1 MSHTI
6 AQIAE
11 TTGASFTGDG
21 NWSVERLM
29 PPNMATQEHD
39 LALAM
44 NADSL
49 RHLSKARARSVIV
62 SQDCDADLSAF
73 DHVLRVAAPRITL
86 SHLTTLFAPEPAV
99 LGSGVHPLAVVDASA
114 QLEAGT
120 FIGPFCTVG
129 AGSRVGAGTML
140 ISHVAVGAD
149 VTIGENGIFH
159 PGVRI
164 GDGCRLGSRMIV
176 HGNAVIG
183 ADGFGFATADADVVA
198 TAKASGKAVGNQGA
212 LLRIASLGNVEIGD
226 DVEIGAGSCIDRA
239 TFATTRIGNGTKID
253 NLVQIGHNVTIGNDC
268 RICGCVALSG
278 SVVVGDRTV
287 VGGNTGIADRVEIG
301 EDVLIMASSSVGSRV
316 PSRAVYGGTPAVPR
330 DRALEQVMNIS
341 RLRFLFR
348 DVKRLK
354 ERMASLEG
362 ENISEG
368 DGEDRQA

>member
-1 MSHTI
+1 
-6 AQIAE
+6 
-11 TTGASFTGDG
+11 
-21 NWSVERLM
+21 
-29 PPNMATQEHD
+29 MATQEHD

-253 NLVQIGHNVTIGNDC
+253 NLVQIGHNVVIG
-268 RICGCVALSG
+268 RHCVIVGLAGVSG
-278 SVVVGDRTV
+278 SATLGDYVVVAGQAGIVGHIKIGDGAQ
-287 VGGNTGIADRVEIG
+287 VGGGSGVHSNIKPGAKVMG
-301 EDVLIMASSSVGSRV
+301 YPSV
-316 PSRAVYGGTPAVPR
+316 P
-330 DRALEQVMNIS
+330 
-341 RLRFLFR
+341 FR
-348 DVKRLK
+348 DWVKSTMIIK
-354 ERMASLEG
+354 SLVAQSKKG
-362 ENISEG
+362 E
-368 DGEDRQA
+368 EDQS